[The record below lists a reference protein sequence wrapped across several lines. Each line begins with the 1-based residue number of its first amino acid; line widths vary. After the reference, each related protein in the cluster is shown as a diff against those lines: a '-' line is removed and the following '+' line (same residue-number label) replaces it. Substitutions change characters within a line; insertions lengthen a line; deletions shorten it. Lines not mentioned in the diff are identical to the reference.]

1 MGLLTIVACHHRQE
15 TEQRSRGY
23 SPSRSIAKPDINSRS
38 TNSASPQ
45 AAIILVNS
53 RPYTAG
59 DKSTE
64 MNATDCSLEH
74 LCSNS
79 TALYEDYA
87 FIGDLIKVLAIVM
100 LLITCPGSGYPSER
114 TRYCGDQNQT
124 KASN

>member
-1 MGLLTIVACHHRQE
+1 MDILHRAVL
-15 TEQRSRGY
+15 
-23 SPSRSIAKPDINSRS
+23 PSQISIQDQSATS
-38 TNSASPQ
+38 TSPQ

-59 DKSTE
+59 DKNTE

-100 LLITCPGSGYPSER
+100 LLITCPGSGYLSER
-114 TRYCGDQNQT
+114 SRYCGDQNQT